1 MGSRYRLPAWMFNPL
16 LFYINRL
23 VAVRARE
30 QEVMCLEAK
39 VQAPTQAAPL
49 EAVQRLEAQALA
61 EAAVVAWRQRKARRR
76 NRKQGAVEVAAGQ
89 GGVAEVAQGAAAAL
103 GAVGAAARCGM
114 PWARLAIS
122 LLAAAVGGGSAAP
135 GAAPRVLLQA
145 ARAARLRA
153 AATCM
158 TS

>member
-1 MGSRYRLPAWMFNPL
+1 MNCRYAVKESRCGLSVWRIVYPVWIAGMVSRYRLPAWMFNPL

-89 GGVAEVAQGAAAAL
+89 GGVAEVAQA
-103 GAVGAAARCGM
+103 
-114 PWARLAIS
+114 
-122 LLAAAVGGGSAAP
+122 
-135 GAAPRVLLQA
+135 
-145 ARAARLRA
+145 
-153 AATCM
+153 
-158 TS
+158 